1 MVDGIGQQATA
12 LGSPLLDTPAVNPGR
27 SGSNVHQAAQ
37 QFEALL
43 IGQLL
48 KSAREAGGS
57 GWLGAGDDDQ
67 AGEIGMEV
75 AEQQFASML
84 AASGGIGLAKLV
96 ESGLNRDSARH
107 TEPPEGSG
115 GN

>member
-1 MVDGIGQQATA
+1 MVENIGQAFA
-12 LGSPLLDTPAVNPGR
+12 LSSLPLDTPIVKAGDA
-27 SGSNVHQAAQ
+27 GSKTQEAAQ

-75 AEQQFASML
+75 AEQQFARML
-84 AASGGIGLAKLV
+84 AASGGLGLAKLV
-96 ESGLNRDSARH
+96 ETGLNRDAVRKEVAPKES
-107 TEPPEGSG
+107 GST
-115 GN
+115 